1 MTRVLENGGDAVLTY
16 QGGNVSEAFERKETG
31 RIEAFSDGVFAIAIT
46 LLVLAIKVP
55 KAADLGAGGNLLS
68 ALLALWPHYLAFV
81 TSFATILAKWVNH
94 HRIFSFVQ
102 KSDHT
107 FLYWNGLV
115 LLLVTLLPFPT
126 ALLAEYLL
134 HPEAKV
140 AAAVFSGTF
149 VAIAMAFKGLW
160 DYASKNGRLLGLGRS
175 ADSAV
180 VVQITKQ
187 LRFGPLMYI
196 AAFAVSF
203 ASAGV
208 SVCLCLCIAVFSGF
222 KGWPRRV

>member
-1 MTRVLENGGDAVLTY
+1 M
-16 QGGNVSEAFERKETG
+16 SESFERKETG

-46 LLVLAIKVP
+46 LLVLTIRVP
-55 KAADLGAGGNLLS
+55 KAADLGAGNSLVS
-68 ALLALWPHYLAFV
+68 ALLALWPHYLALV

-94 HRIFSFVQ
+94 HRIFTFVQ

-140 AAAVFSGTF
+140 AGAVFSGTF
-149 VAIAMAFKGLW
+149 VAIALAFKGLW
-160 DYASKNGRLLGLGRS
+160 HYASKNGRLLGLGRS
-175 ADSAV
+175 ADPADV
-180 VVQITKQ
+180 EQITKQ
-187 LRFGPLMYI
+187 LRFGPLMYL

-203 ASAGV
+203 VSAGM
-208 SVCLCLCIAVFSGF
+208 SVGLCLCIAVYSGF
-222 KGWPRRV
+222 KGWPTRD